1 MESTPKPRYQK
12 GKRTRQ
18 RIYATAVELIKKH
31 GYHQVTVSEIC
42 QACGIAKGSFYVHY
56 ASKEDI
62 VRQSYYAEM
71 GEYLQ
76 STYGFFLR
84 RFPDATVDQ
93 KVAEFLKLQLVF
105 AQYAGH
111 ELTCLALSMD
121 LSGCVTGPADHF
133 ERRAFSQTLLELL
146 EEHQNQLPR
155 GRTVQDAF
163 FFFESLVQGMM
174 ATWCF
179 TGGTTTA
186 LESGKRMIEDSVAS
200 FWAR

>member
-1 MESTPKPRYQK
+1 MPSTP
-12 GKRTRQ
+12 
-18 RIYATAVELIKKH
+18 
-31 GYHQVTVSEIC
+31 
-42 QACGIAKGSFYVHY
+42 
-56 ASKEDI
+56 
-62 VRQSYYAEM
+62 
-71 GEYLQ
+71 
-76 STYGFFLR
+76 
-84 RFPDATVDQ
+84 
-93 KVAEFLKLQLVF
+93 
-105 AQYAGH
+105 
-111 ELTCLALSMD
+111 D

-146 EEHQNQLPR
+146 EEHQHQLPR

-200 FWAR
+200 FWARSRFTFRPKNSPGSSFKEPPGEFFYRIVPKQTTAVPDKHSVCQNG